1 MRMRERVLNR
11 GIPAPRDTLLL
22 QVSQKRKR
30 SSMFFLGFRV
40 RCHAH
45 ESPSRLQKSDGRL
58 PSIPST
64 PQAVIEARKPPVGW
78 PCRLHRTR
86 GAGALGRVAGA
97 GGLVLPPNRRGAFVA
112 QRARDVGQKKTVV
125 DVDGDSSARRGA
137 QRSPWRPQET
147 ERPTPSTPCLPRGVD
162 GMKKPYIAREKGK
175 MSAQRRTSVKTL
187 TIATTHTNLSW
198 NQGDWAGRKRGPIHT
213 TLASVENRLLDR
225 VWTFFGP
232 RGGVIVEEVI
242 ATCGRNLRSV

>member
-30 SSMFFLGFRV
+30 SSMFFLGFCV

-45 ESPSRLQKSDGRL
+45 ESPSRQQKSDGRL

-78 PCRLHRTR
+78 PSGCIAH
-86 GAGALGRVAGA
+86 GALGRVVGA
-97 GGLVLPPNRRGAFVA
+97 GGLVLPPDRRGAFVA
-112 QRARDVGQKKTVV
+112 HRVRDVGQKKRVV
-125 DVDGDSSARRGA
+125 GVYGGSVTRGRA
-137 QRSPWRPQET
+137 QLSPWRPLAT

-175 MSAQRRTSVKTL
+175 MSAQRHTSVKTL
-187 TIATTHTNLSW
+187 TIATTHTKWSSNLC
-198 NQGDWAGRKRGPIHT
+198 D
-213 TLASVENRLLDR
+213 
-225 VWTFFGP
+225 
-232 RGGVIVEEVI
+232 
-242 ATCGRNLRSV
+242 

>member
-30 SSMFFLGFRV
+30 SSMFFLRFRV

-45 ESPSRLQKSDGRL
+45 ESPSRQQKSNGCV

-64 PQAVIEARKPPVGW
+64 PQVITEAESRPLGGLAG
-78 PCRLHRTR
+78 CIAH
-86 GAGALGRVAGA
+86 GALGRVAGA
-97 GGLVLPPNRRGAFVA
+97 GGLALPPDRRGAFVG
-112 QRARDVGQKKTVV
+112 QRARDMGQKKTVV
-125 DVDGDSSARRGA
+125 DVNGDSSARRRA
-137 QRSPWRPQET
+137 LRSLWRPHET

-175 MSAQRRTSVKTL
+175 MFAQRHTSVKTL
-187 TIATTHTNLSW
+187 TIATTHTNWLP
-198 NQGDWAGRKRGPIHT
+198 NQCD
-213 TLASVENRLLDR
+213 
-225 VWTFFGP
+225 
-232 RGGVIVEEVI
+232 
-242 ATCGRNLRSV
+242 

>member
-1 MRMRERVLNR
+1 MRMREGVLNR

-30 SSMFFLGFRV
+30 SSMFFLRFRV

-45 ESPSRLQKSDGRL
+45 KSPSRQQKSNGCV

-64 PQAVIEARKPPVGW
+64 PQVVIEARKPRVGW
-78 PCRLHRTR
+78 PSGCIAH
-86 GAGALGRVAGA
+86 GALGRVGGA
-97 GGLVLPPNRRGAFVA
+97 GGLVLPPDRRGAFVA
-112 QRARDVGQKKTVV
+112 QRARDVGQKKTVA
-125 DVDGDSSARRGA
+125 DVRGDSIARRGA

-147 ERPTPSTPCLPRGVD
+147 ERPTPSTPCLPPGVD

-187 TIATTHTNLSW
+187 TIATTHTNWLP
-198 NQGDWAGRKRGPIHT
+198 NQCD
-213 TLASVENRLLDR
+213 
-225 VWTFFGP
+225 
-232 RGGVIVEEVI
+232 
-242 ATCGRNLRSV
+242 

>member
-1 MRMRERVLNR
+1 MPMRMRERVLNR

-30 SSMFFLGFRV
+30 SSMFFLRFRV

-45 ESPSRLQKSDGRL
+45 ESPSRQQKSNGRL

-64 PQAVIEARKPPVGW
+64 PQVITEAESRPLGGLAG
-78 PCRLHRTR
+78 CIAH
-86 GAGALGRVAGA
+86 GALGRVVGA
-97 GGLVLPPNRRGAFVA
+97 GGLVLPPNRQGAFVG

-125 DVDGDSSARRGA
+125 DVRGDSSARRGA

-147 ERPTPSTPCLPRGVD
+147 ERPTPSTPCLPRGVG

-175 MSAQRRTSVKTL
+175 MSAQRHTSVKTL
-187 TIATTHTNLSW
+187 TIDTTHTNWLP
-198 NQGDWAGRKRGPIHT
+198 NQCD
-213 TLASVENRLLDR
+213 
-225 VWTFFGP
+225 
-232 RGGVIVEEVI
+232 
-242 ATCGRNLRSV
+242 